1 MPTSV
6 RYDEVAPTYDRRY
19 AEYEYGGIE
28 ALLDDFLE
36 RRHLALEVGCG
47 TGHWVERMRARA
59 SRSFGLD
66 PSAGML
72 GKAVDRLGPAGLVL
86 GRAEALPLRQDTL
99 DRVIAINALHHFT
112 DPAAFAREAARVLRA
127 QGRVAIIGLDVCPDT
142 SWFIYDHFPRTRSLD
157 MERYPTTEM
166 ITQWLQE
173 AGFEDCETRLA
184 HRITLNAS
192 ARDYLSR
199 NLIGKHVT
207 SQLSLLSDDEY
218 DEGMASIRNAAFQAE
233 ERGEDMRL
241 KADLR
246 LSAVLGTLPNG

>member
-28 ALLDDFLE
+28 ALLDDFIE
-36 RRHLALEVGCG
+36 SRHVALEVGCG
-47 TGHWVERMRARA
+47 TGHWVGRMRARA
-59 SRSFGLD
+59 PCSFGID
-66 PSAGML
+66 PSMGML
-72 GKAVDRLGPAGLVL
+72 GKAVDRLGPAGLMR
-86 GRAEALPLRQDTL
+86 GRAEALPFRDATL

-112 DPAAFAREAARVLRA
+112 DPGLFAREAARVLRGE
-127 QGRVAIIGLDVCPDT
+127 GRVAIIGLDVCPDT
-142 SWFIYDHFPRTRSLD
+142 SWFIYDHFPRTRSMD
-157 MERYPTTEM
+157 VERYPTTEM

-173 AGFEDCETRLA
+173 AGFVDCETRLA

-207 SQLSLLSDDEY
+207 SQLTLLSDAEY
-218 DEGMASIRNAAFQAE
+218 DEGMASIRNATFQAE
-233 ERGEDMRL
+233 ERGEDLRL

-246 LSAVLGTLPNG
+246 LSAVLGSLPS

>member
-19 AEYEYGGIE
+19 TEYEYGGIE

-36 RRHLALEVGCG
+36 QSHVALEVGCG

-59 SRSFGLD
+59 ARSFGLD
-66 PSAGML
+66 PSEGML
-72 GKAVDRLGPAGLVL
+72 SKAVDRVGARAVL
-86 GRAEALPLRQDTL
+86 RARAEALPFRDASF
-99 DRVIAINALHHFT
+99 DRVIAINALHHFS
-112 DPAAFAREAARVLRA
+112 DPGLFAREAARILREEG
-127 QGRVAIIGLDVCPDT
+127 QVAIIGLDVCPET
-142 SWFIYDHFPRTRSLD
+142 EWFIYDHFPRTRAMD
-157 MERYPTTEM
+157 QARYPTTEM
-166 ITQWLQE
+166 LTQWLQE
-173 AGFEDCETRLA
+173 AGFTECETRLA

-218 DEGMASIRNAAFQAE
+218 DEGMASIRNATFRAE
-233 ERGEDMRL
+233 ERGEDLRL

-246 LSAVLGTLPNG
+246 LSAVLGMKRE